1 LAYDIIL
8 DDAAFNTASEQ
19 MAVLK
24 TRTEALRTKLETM
37 YHNVTTALDTP
48 AGQALEITAKDVLI
62 EPIDK
67 MLVVIEHVS
76 STLNEIIGEG
86 HYKDVFVKFEELNQS
101 VNFN

>member
-1 LAYDIIL
+1 
-8 DDAAFNTASEQ
+8 
-19 MAVLK
+19 
-24 TRTEALRTKLETM
+24 M

-67 MLVVIEHVS
+67 MLIVIEHVS